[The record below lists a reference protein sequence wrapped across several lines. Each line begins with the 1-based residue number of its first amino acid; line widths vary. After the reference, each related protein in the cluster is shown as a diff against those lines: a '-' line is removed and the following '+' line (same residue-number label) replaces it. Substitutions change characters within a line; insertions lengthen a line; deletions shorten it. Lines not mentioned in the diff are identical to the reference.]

1 MIPGLLWKRAVGRK
15 SVWFSLVVMLLLT
28 LTAAFAPRIAPH
40 DPYRWEIYKTSRPPA
55 WVKEAAKPGLA
66 ENLLGTDRFGRDI
79 LSRLVYGTRTGLL
92 LALSA
97 AGIAG
102 LLGSLAGF
110 IAGYAQSWPDT
121 LLRFMMDIVQSIPGI
136 MVAVIVI
143 LIFRGIFP
151 PTWHHGMLTLVIAFS
166 VTGWVSL
173 ARLVR
178 VQVLLVRSQL
188 FIEAAASLGAS
199 PAFIILK
206 HLLPNVL
213 HVIVVW
219 VINTIPAVI
228 LLEAILGYIGVG
240 ITNAVDGSEF
250 TVVSWGGVF
259 YSGRSVMSSNPL
271 MLILPSLGILL
282 ISMSFILLGN
292 FINDSTR
299 EG

>member
-1 MIPGLLWKRAVGRK
+1 MIRGTWWKRAARRK
-15 SVWFSLVVMLLLT
+15 SLWFSLAVMLLLS
-28 LTAAFAPRIAPH
+28 LTAAFAPWIAPH
-40 DPYRWEIYKTSRPPA
+40 DPYRWEIQKTSRPPA
-55 WVKEAAKPGLA
+55 WVQDTAKPGLA
-66 ENLLGTDRFGRDI
+66 EFLLGTDRFGRDI
-79 LSRLVYGTRTGLL
+79 LSRLIYGTRTGMLLAVSAVGLAALVGSIAGFMAGYLQSWVEPLL
-92 LALSA
+92 LFL
-97 AGIAG
+97 
-102 LLGSLAGF
+102 
-110 IAGYAQSWPDT
+110 
-121 LLRFMMDIVQSIPGI
+121 MDIVQSIPGI

-151 PTWHHGMLTLVIAFS
+151 PTWQHGMLTLVIAFAA
-166 VTGWVSL
+166 TGWVSL

-199 PAFIILK
+199 PATIIGQ

-240 ITNAVDGSEF
+240 ITSAVEGNEF

-259 YSGRSVMSSNPL
+259 FAGRSVMSSNPM

-282 ISMSFILLGN
+282 ISMSFILVGN
-292 FINDSTR
+292 FINESTR
-299 EG
+299 PG